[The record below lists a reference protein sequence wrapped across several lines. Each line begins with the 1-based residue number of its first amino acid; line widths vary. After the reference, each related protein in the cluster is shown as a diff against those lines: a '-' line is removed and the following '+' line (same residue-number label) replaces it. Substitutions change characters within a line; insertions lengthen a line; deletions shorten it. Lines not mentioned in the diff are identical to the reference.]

1 MSLISLLWSLAAPT
15 QTAPKCPR
23 ANMRRAEAQ
32 KKTGRGSWSQLVVL
46 ASPANTTRVVITTD
60 TERARRGSDRE
71 KERGRQAGREKERGR
86 EGGREGGRAQRSF
99 CVLTSIGEE
108 IIKHEVETQ
117 CQAKNVEREKRRLST
132 YTQ

>member
-1 MSLISLLWSLAAPT
+1 M
-15 QTAPKCPR
+15 
-23 ANMRRAEAQ
+23 
-32 KKTGRGSWSQLVVL
+32 VL

-60 TERARRGSDRE
+60 TERARRGSD
-71 KERGRQAGREKERGR
+71 REKERGR